1 MTPDYL
7 KSAKTNLSDFRR
19 FSGII
24 VIVFVKTS
32 VVVNLPVTIDEV
44 AIGVNVVN
52 R

>member
-24 VIVFVKTS
+24 VIVFVETL
-32 VVVNLPVTIDEV
+32 VVVNFPVTIYEA
-44 AIGVNVVN
+44 AIAVYIVKS
-52 R
+52 